1 MQKQD
6 RWTARPSYRD
16 VRKHI
21 VSLVC
26 LLFHLFAQNLD
37 ESVAYRQTDG
47 RTSRRTDG
55 QTLLQGCNDA
65 SENFTDR
72 YPPTY
77 AQVHAC
83 MCLHT
88 HQQVHAH
95 IYTVTHTRRRNILL
109 TEGAKKRAQGK
120 KSTFD
125 IFFPFFFSFYSQK
138 NPNELKAIRRQNKIQ
153 TQGRFFALMHI
164 SMPVKSFFLNNF
176 S

>member
-1 MQKQD
+1 MDCQTISQRCQD
-6 RWTARPSYRD
+6 AYSELSMPPLSPICS
-16 VRKHI
+16 K
-21 VSLVC
+21 
-26 LLFHLFAQNLD
+26 LLIILNLD
-37 ESVAYRQTDG
+37 ESVTYRQTDG

-88 HQQVHAH
+88 HQQAHAH

-120 KSTFD
+120 KLLLQ
-125 IFFPFFFSFYSQK
+125 FFFSLFCLLFIL
-138 NPNELKAIRRQNKIQ
+138 EIA
-153 TQGRFFALMHI
+153 F
-164 SMPVKSFFLNNF
+164 
-176 S
+176 